1 MAGAMGPGIAAS
13 AQAGYGPAQR
23 AHFQQRCMFGHY
35 SSTIDIVRH
44 AKVLICQL
52 VLAQA
57 QLVADDPADA
67 FLVASQAALD
77 AAQLA
82 YAGAGPDIFVPGIN
96 AGGLPPQPIP
106 EHNTLGEIFDD
117 CCLECF
123 QMLHLTGTVPISG
136 YDHTATNY
144 FAIVSETATNPGGGN
159 NPVPLLLYM
168 LNNAS
173 LYDLLSPAVVYMHNP
188 DVRERN
194 ILSSLVSVVNRSLE
208 ETWIDRVHGM
218 VVVGG
223 QAMPLPPAELTGEC
237 SGSSNAM
244 DHLSFARYLCAFQ
257 FGLEF
262 ANMDDNTPTLP
273 LRNTWSVVL
282 RRADSPDLTNIVSH
296 MASISTTINTWIEV
310 PTNTPGINGY
320 PAIFS
325 GRVTPHFLAIW
336 HNRPWMAT
344 QIINGTHIISDE
356 PSDVLTRIPGPWRL
370 AGWAAIQHFN
380 ADGLGMLD
388 EWIDLARPRLTH
400 SQRYHQLIDILK
412 MIIVQYR
419 EEHRIITDQY
429 EARRAALPVGAN
441 PAALQALELQRDNLM
456 GGIEDIGR
464 QMIRTILDNSIDF
477 NVTADI
483 TLNPNWE
490 NINMKLSD
498 TLEFTEFVRED
509 VESILRSRVP
519 RFVIVKPMMQEIVK
533 SAARTTRTR
542 SQQGA

>member
-1 MAGAMGPGIAAS
+1 MMAAPPIRTLPIEIWSHIIDGAIALGSHDVFHGLVEIMAGAMGPGIAAS
-13 AQAGYGPAQR
+13 AQGGYGHAQR
-23 AHFQQRCMFGHY
+23 AHFQQRCMLGHS
-35 SSTIDIVRH
+35 SSTIEIVRH
-44 AKVLICQL
+44 AKVLICEL
-52 VLAQA
+52 TLAQA
-57 QLVADDPADA
+57 KLVADDPADA

-82 YAGAGPDIFVPGIN
+82 YAATGPDIFIPAIN
-96 AGGLPPQPIP
+96 AGDLPPQPIP

-123 QMLHLTGTVPISG
+123 QRLHLTGTVPISG

-194 ILSSLVSVVNRSLE
+194 ILSSL
-208 ETWIDRVHGM
+208 
-218 VVVGG
+218 
-223 QAMPLPPAELTGEC
+223 
-237 SGSSNAM
+237 
-244 DHLSFARYLCAFQ
+244 

-262 ANMDDNTPTLP
+262 ANVDDSHPTLP
-273 LRNTWSVVL
+273 LRNTWSAVL
-282 RRADSPDLTNIVSH
+282 RRADSPDLTNIVTH

-310 PTNTPGINGY
+310 PTNTLGINEY

-325 GRVTPHFLAIW
+325 GRATPHFLAIW

-344 QIINGTHIISDE
+344 QIINGAHIISDE
-356 PSDVLTRIPGPWRL
+356 PSDVITRIPGPWRL
-370 AGWAAIQHFN
+370 AGWVAIQHFN
-380 ADGLGMLD
+380 LDGLGMLN
-388 EWIDLARPRLTH
+388 EWVDSARPRLTH
-400 SQRYHQLIDILK
+400 SQRYHQLIDTLK
-412 MIIVQYR
+412 MIIVEYR
-419 EEHRIITDQY
+419 EEHRIITDEY
-429 EARRAALPVGAN
+429 EARRTALPVGAN

-456 GGIEDIGR
+456 GRIEDIGR

-490 NINMKLSD
+490 NINMKLAD
-498 TLEFTEFVRED
+498 TVEFTAFVRED

-519 RFVIVKPMMQEIVK
+519 GFVIVKPMMQEIVK

-542 SQQGA
+542 SRRGA